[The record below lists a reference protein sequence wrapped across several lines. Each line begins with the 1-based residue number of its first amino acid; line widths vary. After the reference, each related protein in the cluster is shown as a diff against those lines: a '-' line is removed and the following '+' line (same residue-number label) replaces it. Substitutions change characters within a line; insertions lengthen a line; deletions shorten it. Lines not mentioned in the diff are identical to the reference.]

1 MSVNMDNV
9 AYISKE
15 KAESMDLHKVY
26 TAETGEK
33 ISDNLNVLIKTI
45 DNIKEQAVTLN
56 ALIESTDQLIK
67 NNSSYLAVSDR

>member
-1 MSVNMDNV
+1 MDNV

-15 KAESMDLHKVY
+15 KAESMDLHTVY
-26 TAETGEK
+26 TAETGKK